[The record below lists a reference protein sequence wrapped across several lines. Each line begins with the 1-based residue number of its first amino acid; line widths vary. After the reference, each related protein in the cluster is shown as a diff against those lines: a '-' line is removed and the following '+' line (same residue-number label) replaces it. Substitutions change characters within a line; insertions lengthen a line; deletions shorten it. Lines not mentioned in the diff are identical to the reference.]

1 MIPRTERKPEK
12 DDLVELR
19 FLEGVARRKPDDAL
33 VFKALGDLYTRI
45 GNVEAGLQADLKLVR
60 LCPRESEVWYN
71 LGCSYAL
78 LEQADKAFEVLNKAV
93 DLGYRDLVW
102 MGQDDDLEAI
112 RSDQRYER
120 LMHRIMA
127 GVPEDD
133 PSSGGE

>member
-19 FLEGVARRKPDDAL
+19 FLEGVARRKPDDVL

-45 GNVEAGLQADLKLVR
+45 GKVDAGLQADLKLVQ

-78 LEQADKAFEVLNKAV
+78 LEQAD
-93 DLGYRDLVW
+93 
-102 MGQDDDLEAI
+102 
-112 RSDQRYER
+112 
-120 LMHRIMA
+120 
-127 GVPEDD
+127 
-133 PSSGGE
+133 